1 MLGSSS
7 KSDTTGP
14 LQTDCEEPHRGIDAL
29 LPAEAQSNVSSLIPR
44 LHLRCLS
51 VVSLVFSFGVWK
63 RLGHICRAYVA
74 QVGETRK
81 RSSAVPSRDSTN
93 LILLLGLW
101 VTVLHLKHLHYFII
115 SNRFCFFLPVERLLL
130 LLAYWKWS
138 VFYISISVGSE
149 CSAHDDGFS
158 AMSFYK
164 KQLFSTSQWKPF
176 SENVLCIIVIFFYL
190 HFCQYLVWKVAY
202 LPIISSFLSPF
213 VFFSFRSVK
222 SLFSCR
228 W

>member
-7 KSDTTGP
+7 KSDTTEP

-51 VVSLVFSFGVWK
+51 VVSLVFSSGVWK

-115 SNRFCFFLPVERLLL
+115 SNRFFFFFLLVERLLL

-138 VFYISISVGSE
+138 VFYISISVASE

-164 KQLFSTSQWKPF
+164 KRLFSTSQWKPF

-190 HFCQYLVWKVAY
+190 HFVSIWFEKLHIYPLYPAFCPPLF
-202 LPIISSFLSPF
+202 SFLPD
-213 VFFSFRSVK
+213 
-222 SLFSCR
+222 L
-228 W
+228 